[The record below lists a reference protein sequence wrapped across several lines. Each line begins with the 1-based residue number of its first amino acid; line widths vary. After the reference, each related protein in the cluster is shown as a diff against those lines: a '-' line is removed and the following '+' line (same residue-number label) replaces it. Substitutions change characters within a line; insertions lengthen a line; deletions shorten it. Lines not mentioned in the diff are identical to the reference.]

1 MIKKAR
7 HEITA
12 LEGLALGVDHIFD
25 YALGENIIPSYIR
38 YLIAFVTIT
47 LPLWLVGCLVYL
59 GELDEYKFE
68 N

>member
-7 HEITA
+7 HEITF
-12 LEGLALGVDHIFD
+12 LEGLGLAVDHIFD
-25 YALGENIIPSYIR
+25 YALGENIIPSSVRYI
-38 YLIAFVTIT
+38 IAIVTIT

-59 GELDEYKFE
+59 GELDDYQYE